1 MHIENEKANAGVS
14 ILGIGIEVGEVSLDL
29 GDILVFLVSSW
40 LAFWAARVVRRVLRE
55 ELPGHSRLPRGVG
68 NSIASLSYYAVL
80 LAGLLIALSAAGY
93 KVSQLALVFG
103 ALGVGIGFG
112 LQNVVNNFVSGL
124 VLMFERPVQ
133 PGDIVD
139 AAGTSG
145 TVREIGLR
153 ATTIRTFDGAD
164 TVVPNGVLLASNLT
178 NWTMFDRHRRFEIT
192 VGVAYGSDPAR
203 VLDVLKQ
210 AASDTPGV
218 APEPAPVL
226 LLTGYGDSALNF
238 VVKAWTTDIGSWMT
252 VRGELL
258 SRTLDALA
266 AADIAIPYQRIDIN
280 LG

>member
-1 MHIENEKANAGVS
+1 M
-14 ILGIGIEVGEVSLDL
+14 
-29 GDILVFLVSSW
+29 
-40 LAFWAARVVRRVLRE
+40 
-55 ELPGHSRLPRGVG
+55 
-68 NSIASLSYYAVL
+68 
-80 LAGLLIALSAAGY
+80 
-93 KVSQLALVFG
+93 FG

-164 TVVPNGVLLASNLT
+164 TVVPNGVLLGSNLT
-178 NWTMFDRHRRFEIT
+178 NWTMFDRQRRFEIT

-203 VLDVLKQ
+203 VLDILAR
-210 AASDTPGV
+210 AAGDTPGV
-218 APEPAPVL
+218 AQEPAPL
-226 LLTGYGDSALNF
+226 ILLTGYGDSALNF
-238 VVKAWTTDIGSWMT
+238 VIKAWTTDIGTWMT

-258 SRTLDALA
+258 SRTLAALRA
-266 AADIAIPYQRIDIN
+266 ANIEIPYQRIDIK
-280 LG
+280 LHPADGE